1 MKKSTVAATVA
12 AAVMR
17 LIGGPYPRR
26 HMEKCEVVVIGAGP
40 AGLAMAGALRHHGIG
55 AVVLERDAIGASWRR
70 PYDRLHLHTVRWL
83 SHLPGYKL
91 PRRYGNWVARDDVIE
106 YLEDYVATHNL
117 DVRTGVEVERLERDG
132 EGWRVSTS
140 DGDFVAPRVV
150 VATGYNRHQHLPDW
164 PGLDTYTGEIVH
176 SGDYKN
182 PEPYFG
188 KTVLVVG
195 TGNSGAEICVDLI
208 EGGAEHVQ
216 LSVRTPPTVLLRD
229 TNGMPGQALGVV
241 FRHLPVPVMDRLW
254 PFIQKTV
261 VGDLSEHGLPLP
273 PPGAYSKF
281 LRDDVTPI
289 LDVGLVPMV
298 KQGKVEIVAAVQSFD
313 GSDVVLADG
322 KRIQPDAVIAGTG
335 FKRGLEPLV
344 GDLGLIERA
353 KGRPIVHGAETH
365 PDAPGLHFIG
375 YTNPISGMFRE
386 IAIEAKRIAKAVAQD
401 SVPTV

>member
-1 MKKSTVAATVA
+1 
-12 AAVMR
+12 
-17 LIGGPYPRR
+17 
-26 HMEKCEVVVIGAGP
+26 MEKCEVVVIGAGP

-70 PYDRLHLHTVRWL
+70 HYDRLHLHTVRWL

-132 EGWRVSTS
+132 DDWHVSTS
-140 DGDFVAPRVV
+140 EGEFVAPRVV

-164 PGLDTYTGEIVH
+164 PGLDSYTGELVH

-182 PEPYFG
+182 PEPYVG

-254 PFIQKTV
+254 PFIQKTA
-261 VGDLSEHGLPLP
+261 VGDLSEYGLPLP

-298 KQGKVEIVAAVQSFD
+298 KQGKVEIVAAVESFD
-313 GSDVVLADG
+313 GPDVVLGDG
-322 KRIQPDAVIAGTG
+322 RRIQPDAVIAGTG

-386 IAIEAKRIAKAVAQD
+386 IAIDARRIAKAIAREHAATRVA
-401 SVPTV
+401 